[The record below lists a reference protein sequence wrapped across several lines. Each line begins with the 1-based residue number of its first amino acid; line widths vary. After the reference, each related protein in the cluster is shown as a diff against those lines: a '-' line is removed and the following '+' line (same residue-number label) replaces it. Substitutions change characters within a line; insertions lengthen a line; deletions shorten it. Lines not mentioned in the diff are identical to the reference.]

1 MESRTHK
8 ELLKIGLVELGVIKL
23 WASFWFKL
31 WFQSFYYKKE
41 WCSLLFKLSL
51 PTFLVTLLML
61 GIVIFFGRCV
71 CNWNRQAL
79 ALAQAIVIAPT
90 RIN

>member
-23 WASFWFKL
+23 WVLVWFKL

-41 WCSLLFKLSL
+41 WCSLLFKGFAAYLSFDSL
-51 PTFLVTLLML
+51 DAWDSHIRWQMCMQLE
-61 GIVIFFGRCV
+61 
-71 CNWNRQAL
+71 
-79 ALAQAIVIAPT
+79 
-90 RIN
+90 